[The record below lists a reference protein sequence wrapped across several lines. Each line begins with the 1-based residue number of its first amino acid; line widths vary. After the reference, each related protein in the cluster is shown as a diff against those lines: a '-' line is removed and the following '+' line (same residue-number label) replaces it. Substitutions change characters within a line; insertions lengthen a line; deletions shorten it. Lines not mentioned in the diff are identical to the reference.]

1 MIIGRVRSKSI
12 SSYQVIWIPK
22 HTYMLFPSVKFM
34 NYKILNIDAIFS
46 FPWNVV
52 VGPLNKYFR
61 GEEYS
66 LFIMAQSCKKNIS
79 RNLRH
84 WRQYLFFSFLFF
96 FGEYSWR
103 LDNISNLEWVT
114 LFYLIVRRVL
124 IYTNILLIK
133 KTNIYYKVLIY
144 TF

>member
-1 MIIGRVRSKSI
+1 VIIGRVRSKSI

-34 NYKILNIDAIFS
+34 NYKILNIDAMFF

-52 VGPLNKYFR
+52 VGPLNNYLR

-66 LFIMAQSCKKNIS
+66 LFIMAQFCEKNIS
-79 RNLRH
+79 QNLRH
-84 WRQYLFFSFLFF
+84 WQYLFFSFLFF